1 MNWQGVLSQNV
12 VLRYGV
18 MIKAN
23 QKLKN
28 SNFNCNRSQICDLCH
43 LKSHL
48 MHFAQ
53 MVLGKGHFALNRE
66 GINSQ
71 RAQVCATFYI
81 CTFMYSLQLS
91 LQYICRINQHIP
103 WRAPAGVLFYTE
115 SAFTL
120 LLALN
125 GNIYICRN
133 NQQIHRHALDAL
145 H

>member
-1 MNWQGVLSQNV
+1 
-12 VLRYGV
+12 
-18 MIKAN
+18 
-23 QKLKN
+23 
-28 SNFNCNRSQICDLCH
+28 
-43 LKSHL
+43 

-53 MVLGKGHFALNRE
+53 RVLRKGHFALNRK

-120 LLALN
+120 LLGLELE
-125 GNIYICRN
+125 IYIFAGTTNKSIGMLWMHCTN
-133 NQQIHRHALDAL
+133 CTSIYL
-145 H
+145 HQRPTSLSKGSMFCFVSAFASKLYIYMLVRKTN